1 MLDFYKNLLHHWNT
15 QLLAVDA
22 IPPHATTTIP
32 SLVDH
37 AQSLALTL
45 TQTHPT
51 LQTHLSI
58 LSLLETNASLLSD
71 PRLRQNIRISIP
83 PPPLVYNLFFTPS
96 LAALSRLCTV
106 LSSYKQGFQA
116 AMASKASRR
125 VGGPA
130 VNSATYDAEYVN
142 RFNGFLMDICNCVW
156 RRRAFT
162 GSDPNAAACLVSRR
176 RARLFEGYVASLD
189 SEIELPELFGLS
201 HSPVLS
207 LQSILA
213 LRDLED
219 EALEAGSELAMR
231 HPGPVTQQSLT
242 RLGEDGGLRLSWQDY
257 RISVLRRLEV
267 LGLVGVPELMR
278 NTMKIFRGPRNGD
291 VGNEAS
297 QMSALSGSG
306 GT

>member
-1 MLDFYKNLLHHWNT
+1 MLDFYDNLLRHWTT
-15 QLLAVDA
+15 QLLAADD
-22 IPPHATTTIP
+22 IPPYATTTVP

-45 TQTHPT
+45 TQTRPS

-83 PPPLVYNLFFTPS
+83 PPPLLYTLFFTPS
-96 LAALSRLCTV
+96 PAILSRLCAV
-106 LSSYKQGFQA
+106 LSFYKQGFQS
-116 AMASKASRR
+116 AMAAKASRR
-125 VGGPA
+125 SGGPA

-176 RARLFEGYVASLD
+176 RARLFEGYVSSLD
-189 SEIELPELFGLS
+189 SELELPELFGLS

-207 LQSILA
+207 FQSILA
-213 LRDLED
+213 LRALED
-219 EALEAGSELAMR
+219 EALAAGSDLATR
-231 HPGPVTQQSLT
+231 HPGPATQRSLA
-242 RLGEDGGLRLSWQDY
+242 RLADEGGLGLSWQDY
-257 RISVLRRLEV
+257 RIAVLRRLEEE
-267 LGLVGVPELMR
+267 GLAGVPELMR
-278 NTMKIFRGPRNGD
+278 NTMKIFRGPPRNGD
-291 VGNEAS
+291 GGGAS
-297 QMSALSGSG
+297 QASVLSGSG
-306 GT
+306 I

>member
-1 MLDFYKNLLHHWNT
+1 MLDFYNNLLHHWTT
-15 QLLAVDA
+15 QLLAADD

-45 TQTHPT
+45 TQTLPT
-51 LQTHLSI
+51 LKTHLTI
-58 LSLLETNASLLSD
+58 LSLLETNASLVSD

-83 PPPLVYNLFFTPS
+83 PPPLVYILFFTPS
-96 LAALSRLCTV
+96 LASLSRLSTV
-106 LSSYKQGFQA
+106 LSSYKQGFQS

-125 VGGPA
+125 AGGPA
-130 VNSATYDAEYVN
+130 VNSATYDAEFVN

-189 SEIELPELFGLS
+189 SEIELAELFGLS

-207 LQSILA
+207 FQAILA

-219 EALEAGSELAMR
+219 EALERGEDLAMR
-231 HPGPVTQQSLT
+231 HPGPVTQRSLV
-242 RLGEDGGLRLSWQDY
+242 RLGEEGGLGLSWH
-257 RISVLRRLEV
+257 
-267 LGLVGVPELMR
+267 
-278 NTMKIFRGPRNGD
+278 
-291 VGNEAS
+291 
-297 QMSALSGSG
+297 
-306 GT
+306 